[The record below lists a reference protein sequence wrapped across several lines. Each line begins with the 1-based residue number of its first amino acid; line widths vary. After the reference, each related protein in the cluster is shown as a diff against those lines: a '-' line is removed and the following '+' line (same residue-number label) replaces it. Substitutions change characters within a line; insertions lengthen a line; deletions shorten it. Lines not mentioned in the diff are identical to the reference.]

1 MEVRRY
7 LSKPVSMSI
16 LLEVLEAGRLS
27 PSAINK
33 QPWRFIAIKDKEA
46 LRKIGSLCPSGPYVS
61 EASFAVAIVVDSKNP
76 WSQIDAAR
84 AVQSMM
90 LVAWDKGVGSCWVG
104 NIKRDEVKT
113 LLSIPDELHLLTII
127 PFGYPEQPRRGTKK
141 NRKPLSEVA
150 YLETYGKPFS
160 PDLLE

>member
-1 MEVRRY
+1 
-7 LSKPVSMSI
+7 MSI

-27 PSAINK
+27 PSAINR
-33 QPWRFIAIKDKEA
+33 QPWRFIAINDKA
-46 LRKIGSLCPSGPYVS
+46 VLRKIGSLCPSGPYIS
-61 EASFAVAIVVDSKNP
+61 EAAFAVAIVVDSKNP

-90 LVAWDKGVGSCWVG
+90 LVAWSRGVGSCWVG

-113 LLSIPDELHLLTII
+113 LLSIPDEMHLLTII
-127 PFGYPEQPRRGTKK
+127 PFGYPEHPRRGTKK